1 MTSSNLSCTHFP
13 KYIRLT
19 IDVGLHDLGYFELC
33 RNCHSK
39 EKPKFVINEK
49 IL

>member
-1 MTSSNLSCTHFP
+1 MISSLLSCTHFP

-19 IDVGLHDLGYFELC
+19 IDVGLHDMRSLELC
-33 RNCHSK
+33 RTCHAEK
-39 EKPKFVINEK
+39 KPKFVINEE